1 MAGQNRSGSRKQSGK
16 VAFCGMMVAL
26 SVALMLTGG
35 LVPIA
40 TYCAPMLGGILL
52 LPIMLEYGRKTAWT
66 AYIATSLIVL
76 TLGVDKEAAFFYLFL
91 GYYPIIKWNIE
102 KIGKKPLRL
111 ALKLVVF
118 NAAIF
123 LMYAIL
129 GFVLHMDAVVAEFTE
144 MGAWLLFLFAVLM
157 ATLFLPQVVL
167 NIPQFLMYR
176 QFGWVDSPYYL
187 ALIVPTLFA
196 QETYFV
202 YMLIQFMRNIPRELD
217 EAAKIDGCNIMQTLV
232 LVPFMRGWFNYR
244 LIVDFR
250 DRRFRHLLALSGPA
264 VLSMAVSELNHMV
277 DQWRASYGNPGD
289 VSALSYG
296 YKVITLLTGV
306 VIVPLT
312 TIMFSRMSRM
322 VAENDRRGI
331 LGIVRRSTVTIA
343 MVMTPIIAI
352 CAVGNQDVIKALYLG
367 GQFDL
372 ESAAVTAG
380 VFLFYVIGVL
390 GFGLRDLLNRT
401 FHAMQDTRTTMY
413 VSAGIVVANVILNSI
428 FHALMGV
435 RGLALA
441 TTVSGTGGMLV
452 LFYLLRRRMRRLGMK
467 RIVPDMAKIFLASG
481 LTALVAW
488 GVGSL
493 MPVAENRMFAILR
506 MLAMGGAGLGVYLL
520 IALALGVTPLK
531 EFIGRKGNANDGR
544 RTADHHGVPRG
555 GRTGGRVA
563 APADA
568 DRVLRTGKTEKK
580 PERVHAGRHRPP
592 RAAGSSA
599 AVRSARAGQDDAGRH
614 HRRGDGAQHTHHQR
628 PRH

>member
-1 MAGQNRSGSRKQSGK
+1 MLYYIVENDGLPARAFTIKEGEDLARKDRLLQTTMLVTLVIIASKAVGFIREMV
-16 VAFCGMMVAL
+16 VAHYFGTLPENDAYVAAYAL
-26 SVALMLTGG
+26 FYIPVLLLNSCITATLVPMYTEARARRGLARADRFASNTINILALMAVG
-35 LVPIA
+35 LSLF
-40 TYCAPMLGGILL
+40 MLL
-52 LPIMLEYGRKTAWT
+52 LAGPLVRLVYPGYTPEMSALTAELVRIM
-66 AYIATSLIVL
+66 VL
-76 TLGVDKEAAFFYLFL
+76 TLAFNITSIALASLLNAQEKYIAAQITGFPLSFA
-91 GYYPIIKWNIE
+91 II
-102 KIGKKPLRL
+102 L
-111 ALKLVVF
+111 A
-118 NAAIF
+118 
-123 LMYAIL
+123 
-129 GFVLHMDAVVAEFTE
+129 
-144 MGAWLLFLFAVLM
+144 
-157 ATLFLPQVVL
+157 ATLFARTYGVRALAWGVFAA
-167 NIPQFLMYR
+167 NIL
-176 QFGWVDSPYYL
+176 
-187 ALIVPTLFA
+187 
-196 QETYFV
+196 
-202 YMLIQFMRNIPRELD
+202 
-217 EAAKIDGCNIMQTLV
+217 QTLV
-232 LVPFMRGWFNYR
+232 LVPFMRGWFSYR

-250 DRRFRHLLALSGPA
+250 DRRFRRLLMLAGPA

-277 DQWRASYGNPGD
+277 DQWRASYGDPGD

-372 ESAAVTAG
+372 SSAAVTAG

-441 TTVSGTGGMLV
+441 TTISGTGGMLV
-452 LFYLLRRRMRRLGMK
+452 LFYLLRRRMRRLGLK

-493 MPVAENRMFAILR
+493 MPVAESRGFAILR
-506 MLAMGGAGLGVYLL
+506 VLAMGGAGLGVYLL
-520 IALALGVTPLK
+520 MALALNVTPLK

-544 RTADHHGVPRG
+544 RTADHHGVSRG
-555 GRTGGRVA
+555 GRAGGRVA

-568 DRVLRTGKTEKK
+568 DRILRAGKTEKK

-599 AVRSARAGQDDAGRH
+599 AVRPARAGQDDAGRH

>member
-1 MAGQNRSGSRKQSGK
+1 MGFQPRFQNEEGEDLARKDRLLQTTMLVTLVIIFSKAVGFLREMV
-16 VAFCGMMVAL
+16 VAHYFGTQPENDAYVAAYAL
-26 SVALMLTGG
+26 FYIPVLLLNSCITSTLVPMYTEARARRGLERADRFASNTINILALIALGVTVLMLLLAGPLVRIVYSGYEPWKVG
-35 LVPIA
+35 LTAELVR
-40 TYCAPMLGGILL
+40 
-52 LPIMLEYGRKTAWT
+52 IM
-66 AYIATSLIVL
+66 VL
-76 TLGVDKEAAFFYLFL
+76 TLAFNITSISLASLLNAQEKYIAAQITGFPLSL
-91 GYYPIIKWNIE
+91 AIIS
-102 KIGKKPLRL
+102 
-111 ALKLVVF
+111 
-118 NAAIF
+118 AA
-123 LMYAIL
+123 A
-129 GFVLHMDAVVAEFTE
+129 
-144 MGAWLLFLFAVLM
+144 LFAGTHGVRAL
-157 ATLFLPQVVL
+157 AWGVFAA
-167 NIPQFLMYR
+167 NIL
-176 QFGWVDSPYYL
+176 
-187 ALIVPTLFA
+187 
-196 QETYFV
+196 
-202 YMLIQFMRNIPRELD
+202 
-217 EAAKIDGCNIMQTLV
+217 QTLV
-232 LVPFMRGWFNYR
+232 LVPFMRGWFHYR

-250 DRRFRHLLALSGPA
+250 DRRFRHLMALAGPA

-322 VAENDRRGI
+322 VAEDNRRGI
-331 LGIVRRSTVTIA
+331 LEIVRRSTVTIA

-372 ESAAVTAG
+372 SSAAVTAG

-531 EFIGRKGNANDGR
+531 EFIGRKGNANGR
-544 RTADHHGVPRG
+544 RTADHHRIPRG

-568 DRVLRTGKTEKK
+568 DRVLRTGKTQKE

-599 AVRSARAGQDDAGRH
+599 AVRPARAGQDDAGRH

>member
-1 MAGQNRSGSRKQSGK
+1 MLYYIVENDGLPARAFTIKEGEDLARKDRLLQTTMLVTLVIIASKAVG
-16 VAFCGMMVAL
+16 FIREMVAAHYFGTQPEYDAY
-26 SVALMLTGG
+26 VAAYALFYIPVLLLNSCITSTLVPMYTEARARRGLERADRFASNAINILALIALGVTVLMLLLAGP
-35 LVPIA
+35 LVRIVYSGYEPWKVDLTA
-40 TYCAPMLGGILL
+40 ELVR
-52 LPIMLEYGRKTAWT
+52 IM
-66 AYIATSLIVL
+66 VL
-76 TLGVDKEAAFFYLFL
+76 TLAFNITSISLASLLNAQEKYIAAQITGFPLSL
-91 GYYPIIKWNIE
+91 AIIS
-102 KIGKKPLRL
+102 
-111 ALKLVVF
+111 
-118 NAAIF
+118 AA
-123 LMYAIL
+123 A
-129 GFVLHMDAVVAEFTE
+129 
-144 MGAWLLFLFAVLM
+144 LFAGTHGVRAL
-157 ATLFLPQVVL
+157 AWGVFAA
-167 NIPQFLMYR
+167 NIL
-176 QFGWVDSPYYL
+176 
-187 ALIVPTLFA
+187 
-196 QETYFV
+196 
-202 YMLIQFMRNIPRELD
+202 
-217 EAAKIDGCNIMQTLV
+217 QTLV
-232 LVPFMRGWFNYR
+232 LVPFMRGWFHYR

-250 DRRFRHLLALSGPA
+250 DRRFRHLMALAGPA

-322 VAENDRRGI
+322 VAEDNRRGI
-331 LGIVRRSTVTIA
+331 LEIVRRSTVTIA

-372 ESAAVTAG
+372 SSAAVTAG

-520 IALALGVTPLK
+520 TALALGVTPLK

-599 AVRSARAGQDDAGRH
+599 ALRPARSGQDDAGRH

>member
-1 MAGQNRSGSRKQSGK
+1 MLYYIVENDGLPARAFTIKEGEDLARKDRLLQTTMLVTLVIIASKAVG
-16 VAFCGMMVAL
+16 FIREMVAAHYFGTQPEYDAY
-26 SVALMLTGG
+26 VAAYALFYIPVLLLNSCITSTLVPMYTEARARRGLERADRFASNAINILALIALGVTVLMLLLAGP
-35 LVPIA
+35 LVRIVYSGYEPWKVDLTA
-40 TYCAPMLGGILL
+40 ELVR
-52 LPIMLEYGRKTAWT
+52 IM
-66 AYIATSLIVL
+66 VL
-76 TLGVDKEAAFFYLFL
+76 TLAFNITSISLASLLNAQEKYIAAQITGFPLSL
-91 GYYPIIKWNIE
+91 AIIS
-102 KIGKKPLRL
+102 
-111 ALKLVVF
+111 
-118 NAAIF
+118 AA
-123 LMYAIL
+123 A
-129 GFVLHMDAVVAEFTE
+129 
-144 MGAWLLFLFAVLM
+144 LFAGTHGVRAL
-157 ATLFLPQVVL
+157 AWGVFAA
-167 NIPQFLMYR
+167 NIL
-176 QFGWVDSPYYL
+176 
-187 ALIVPTLFA
+187 
-196 QETYFV
+196 
-202 YMLIQFMRNIPRELD
+202 
-217 EAAKIDGCNIMQTLV
+217 QTLV
-232 LVPFMRGWFNYR
+232 LVPFMRGWFHYR

-250 DRRFRHLLALSGPA
+250 DRRFRHLMALAGPA

-322 VAENDRRGI
+322 VAEDNRRGI
-331 LGIVRRSTVTIA
+331 LEIVRRSTVTIA

-372 ESAAVTAG
+372 SSAAVTAG

-544 RTADHHGVPRG
+544 RTADHHGLPRG

-592 RAAGSSA
+592 RAVGSSA
-599 AVRSARAGQDDAGRH
+599 AIRPARAGQDDAGRH

>member
-1 MAGQNRSGSRKQSGK
+1 MLYYIVENDGLPARAFTIKEGEDLARKDRLLQTTMLVTLVIIASKAVG
-16 VAFCGMMVAL
+16 FIREMVAAHYFGTQPEYDAY
-26 SVALMLTGG
+26 VAAYALFYIPVLLLNSCITSTLVPMYTEARARRGLERADRFASNAINILALIALGVTVLMLLLAGP
-35 LVPIA
+35 LVRVVYSGYEPWKVDLTA
-40 TYCAPMLGGILL
+40 ELVR
-52 LPIMLEYGRKTAWT
+52 IM
-66 AYIATSLIVL
+66 VL
-76 TLGVDKEAAFFYLFL
+76 TLAFNITSISLASLLNAQEKYIAAQITGFPLSL
-91 GYYPIIKWNIE
+91 AIIS
-102 KIGKKPLRL
+102 
-111 ALKLVVF
+111 
-118 NAAIF
+118 AA
-123 LMYAIL
+123 A
-129 GFVLHMDAVVAEFTE
+129 
-144 MGAWLLFLFAVLM
+144 LFAGTHGVRAL
-157 ATLFLPQVVL
+157 AWGVFAA
-167 NIPQFLMYR
+167 NIL
-176 QFGWVDSPYYL
+176 
-187 ALIVPTLFA
+187 
-196 QETYFV
+196 
-202 YMLIQFMRNIPRELD
+202 
-217 EAAKIDGCNIMQTLV
+217 QTLV
-232 LVPFMRGWFNYR
+232 LVPFMRGWFHYR

-250 DRRFRHLLALSGPA
+250 DRRFRHLMALAGPA

-322 VAENDRRGI
+322 VAEDNRRGI
-331 LGIVRRSTVTIA
+331 LEIVRRSTVTIA

-372 ESAAVTAG
+372 SSAAVTAG

-441 TTVSGTGGMLV
+441 TTISGTGGMLV
-452 LFYLLRRRMRRLGMK
+452 LFSLLRRRMRRLGMK

-544 RTADHHGVPRG
+544 RTADHHGLPRG

-599 AVRSARAGQDDAGRH
+599 AIRPARAGQDDAGRH

>member
-1 MAGQNRSGSRKQSGK
+1 MLYYIVENDGLPARAFTIKEGEDLARKDRLLQTTMLVTLVIIASKAVG
-16 VAFCGMMVAL
+16 FIREMVAAHYFGTQPEYDAY
-26 SVALMLTGG
+26 VAAYALFYIPVLLLNSCITSTLVPMYTEARARRGLERADRFASNAINILALIALGVTVLMLLLAGP
-35 LVPIA
+35 LVRIVYSGYEPWKVN
-40 TYCAPMLGGILL
+40 L
-52 LPIMLEYGRKTAWT
+52 TAE
-66 AYIATSLIVL
+66 LVRVMVL
-76 TLGVDKEAAFFYLFL
+76 TLAFNITSISLASLLNAQEKYIAAQITGFPLSL
-91 GYYPIIKWNIE
+91 AIIS
-102 KIGKKPLRL
+102 
-111 ALKLVVF
+111 
-118 NAAIF
+118 AA
-123 LMYAIL
+123 A
-129 GFVLHMDAVVAEFTE
+129 
-144 MGAWLLFLFAVLM
+144 LFAGTHGVRAL
-157 ATLFLPQVVL
+157 AWGVFAA
-167 NIPQFLMYR
+167 NIL
-176 QFGWVDSPYYL
+176 
-187 ALIVPTLFA
+187 
-196 QETYFV
+196 
-202 YMLIQFMRNIPRELD
+202 
-217 EAAKIDGCNIMQTLV
+217 QTLV
-232 LVPFMRGWFNYR
+232 LVPFMRGWFHYR

-250 DRRFRHLLALSGPA
+250 DRRFRHLMALAGPA

-322 VAENDRRGI
+322 VAEDNRRGI
-331 LGIVRRSTVTIA
+331 LEIVRRSTVTIA

-372 ESAAVTAG
+372 SSAAVTAG

-441 TTVSGTGGMLV
+441 TTISGTGGMLV
-452 LFYLLRRRMRRLGMK
+452 LFSLLRRRMRRLGMK

-544 RTADHHGVPRG
+544 RTADHHGLPRG

-599 AVRSARAGQDDAGRH
+599 AIRPARAGQDDAGRH

>member
-1 MAGQNRSGSRKQSGK
+1 MIVPERRRCCARLSREAQERYRSISGREREAFALTYESCLPENANISDAVFRALESARGEDIRRGGTSFGPHREDLVLTIQGKDMRLFASQGQMRTAALAMKLSELAVFQQMAGEPP
-16 VAFCGMMVAL
+16 V
-26 SVALMLTGG
+26 
-35 LVPIA
+35 
-40 TYCAPMLGGILL
+40 LL
-52 LPIMLEYGRKTAWT
+52 LDDVMSELDLNRRKRLLDEIRGVQTLITCTDESDLNAQEK
-66 AYIATSLIVL
+66 YIAAQITGFPLSLAIISAAAL
-76 TLGVDKEAAFFYLFL
+76 FAGTHGVRA
-91 GYYPIIKWNIE
+91 
-102 KIGKKPLRL
+102 L
-111 ALKLVVF
+111 AWGVF
-118 NAAIF
+118 AAI
-123 LMYAIL
+123 IL
-129 GFVLHMDAVVAEFTE
+129 
-144 MGAWLLFLFAVLM
+144 
-157 ATLFLPQVVL
+157 
-167 NIPQFLMYR
+167 
-176 QFGWVDSPYYL
+176 
-187 ALIVPTLFA
+187 
-196 QETYFV
+196 
-202 YMLIQFMRNIPRELD
+202 
-217 EAAKIDGCNIMQTLV
+217 QTLV
-232 LVPFMRGWFNYR
+232 LVAFMRGWFHYR

-250 DRRFRHLLALSGPA
+250 DRRFRHLMALAGPA

-306 VIVPLT
+306 VIVPLP

-322 VAENDRRGI
+322 VAEDNRRGI
-331 LGIVRRSTVTIA
+331 LEIVRRSTVTIA

-372 ESAAVTAG
+372 SSAAVTAG

-441 TTVSGTGGMLV
+441 TTISGTGGMLV
-452 LFYLLRRRMRRLGMK
+452 LFYLLRRRLRRLGMK

-481 LTALVAW
+481 MTALAAW

-493 MPVAENRMFAILR
+493 MPVAESRGFAILR
-506 MLAMGGAGLGVYLL
+506 MLAMCGAGLGVYLL
-520 IALALGVTPLK
+520 AALALKITPLM

-544 RTADHHGVPRG
+544 RTADHHGVSRG
-555 GRTGGRVA
+555 GRAGGRVA

-599 AVRSARAGQDDAGRH
+599 AVRPARAGQDDAGRH

-628 PRH
+628 PRHRARR

>member
-1 MAGQNRSGSRKQSGK
+1 MLYYIVENDGLPARAFTIKEGEDLARKDRLLQTTMLVTLVIIASKAVG
-16 VAFCGMMVAL
+16 FIREMVAAHYFGTQPEYDAY
-26 SVALMLTGG
+26 VAAYALFYIPVLLLNSCITSTLVPMYTEARARRGLERADRFASNAINILALIALGVTVLMLLLAGP
-35 LVPIA
+35 LVRIVYSGYEPWKVDLTA
-40 TYCAPMLGGILL
+40 ELVR
-52 LPIMLEYGRKTAWT
+52 IM
-66 AYIATSLIVL
+66 VL
-76 TLGVDKEAAFFYLFL
+76 TLAFNITSISLASLLNAQEKYIAAQITGFPLSL
-91 GYYPIIKWNIE
+91 AIIS
-102 KIGKKPLRL
+102 
-111 ALKLVVF
+111 
-118 NAAIF
+118 AA
-123 LMYAIL
+123 A
-129 GFVLHMDAVVAEFTE
+129 
-144 MGAWLLFLFAVLM
+144 LFAGTHGVRAL
-157 ATLFLPQVVL
+157 AWGVFAA
-167 NIPQFLMYR
+167 NIL
-176 QFGWVDSPYYL
+176 
-187 ALIVPTLFA
+187 
-196 QETYFV
+196 
-202 YMLIQFMRNIPRELD
+202 
-217 EAAKIDGCNIMQTLV
+217 QTLV
-232 LVPFMRGWFNYR
+232 LVPFMRGWFHYR

-250 DRRFRHLLALSGPA
+250 DRRFRHLMALAGPA

-322 VAENDRRGI
+322 VAEDNRRGI
-331 LGIVRRSTVTIA
+331 LEIVRRSTVTIA

-372 ESAAVTAG
+372 SSAAVTAG

-441 TTVSGTGGMLV
+441 TTISGTGGMLV
-452 LFYLLRRRMRRLGMK
+452 LFSLLRRRMRRLGMK

-568 DRVLRTGKTEKK
+568 DRILRTGKTEKK

-599 AVRSARAGQDDAGRH
+599 AVRPARAGQDDAGRH

>member
-1 MAGQNRSGSRKQSGK
+1 MLYYIVENDGLPARAFTIKEGEDLARKDRLLQTTMLVTLVIIFSKAVGFLREMV
-16 VAFCGMMVAL
+16 VAHYFGTQPENDAYVAAYAL
-26 SVALMLTGG
+26 FYIPVLLLNSCITSTLVPMYTEARARRGLERADRFASNAINILALIALGVTVLMLLLAGP
-35 LVPIA
+35 LVRIVYSGYEPWKVDLTA
-40 TYCAPMLGGILL
+40 ELVR
-52 LPIMLEYGRKTAWT
+52 IM
-66 AYIATSLIVL
+66 VL
-76 TLGVDKEAAFFYLFL
+76 TLAFNITSISLASLLNAQEKYIAAQITGFPLSL
-91 GYYPIIKWNIE
+91 AIIS
-102 KIGKKPLRL
+102 
-111 ALKLVVF
+111 
-118 NAAIF
+118 AA
-123 LMYAIL
+123 A
-129 GFVLHMDAVVAEFTE
+129 
-144 MGAWLLFLFAVLM
+144 LFAGTHGVRAL
-157 ATLFLPQVVL
+157 AWGVFAA
-167 NIPQFLMYR
+167 NIL
-176 QFGWVDSPYYL
+176 
-187 ALIVPTLFA
+187 
-196 QETYFV
+196 
-202 YMLIQFMRNIPRELD
+202 
-217 EAAKIDGCNIMQTLV
+217 QTLV
-232 LVPFMRGWFNYR
+232 LVPFMRGWFHYR

-250 DRRFRHLLALSGPA
+250 DRRFRHLMALAGPA

-322 VAENDRRGI
+322 VAEDNRRGI
-331 LGIVRRSTVTIA
+331 LEIVRRSTVTIA

-372 ESAAVTAG
+372 SSAAVTAG

-520 IALALGVTPLK
+520 IALALNVTPLK

-544 RTADHHGVPRG
+544 GTADYDRIPRG
-555 GRTGGRVA
+555 GRTNRAVA
-563 APADA
+563 APAHA
-568 DRVLRTGKTEKK
+568 RGVLRTGKTEKK

-599 AVRSARAGQDDAGRH
+599 AIRPARAGQDDAGRH

>member
-1 MAGQNRSGSRKQSGK
+1 MLYYIVENDGLPARAFTIKEGEDLARKDRLLQTTMLVTLVIIASKAVG
-16 VAFCGMMVAL
+16 FIREMVAAHYFGTQPEYDAY
-26 SVALMLTGG
+26 VAAYALFYIPVLLLNSCITSTLVPMYTEARARRGLERADRFASNAINILALIALGVTVLMLLLAGP
-35 LVPIA
+35 LVRIVYSGYEPWKVDLTA
-40 TYCAPMLGGILL
+40 ELVR
-52 LPIMLEYGRKTAWT
+52 IM
-66 AYIATSLIVL
+66 VL
-76 TLGVDKEAAFFYLFL
+76 TLAFNITSISLASLLNAQEKYIAAQITGFPLSL
-91 GYYPIIKWNIE
+91 AIIS
-102 KIGKKPLRL
+102 
-111 ALKLVVF
+111 
-118 NAAIF
+118 AA
-123 LMYAIL
+123 A
-129 GFVLHMDAVVAEFTE
+129 
-144 MGAWLLFLFAVLM
+144 LFAGTHGVRAL
-157 ATLFLPQVVL
+157 AWGVFAA
-167 NIPQFLMYR
+167 NIL
-176 QFGWVDSPYYL
+176 
-187 ALIVPTLFA
+187 
-196 QETYFV
+196 
-202 YMLIQFMRNIPRELD
+202 
-217 EAAKIDGCNIMQTLV
+217 QTLV
-232 LVPFMRGWFNYR
+232 LVPFMRGWFHYR

-250 DRRFRHLLALSGPA
+250 DRRFRHLMALAGPA

-322 VAENDRRGI
+322 VAEDNRRGI
-331 LGIVRRSTVTIA
+331 LEIVRRSTVTIA

-372 ESAAVTAG
+372 SSAAVTAG

-441 TTVSGTGGMLV
+441 TTISGTGGMLV
-452 LFYLLRRRMRRLGMK
+452 LFSLLRRRMRRLGMK

-544 RTADHHGVPRG
+544 RTADHHGLPRG

-599 AVRSARAGQDDAGRH
+599 AIRPARAGQDDAGRH

>member
-1 MAGQNRSGSRKQSGK
+1 MLYYIVENDGLPARAFTIKEGEDLARKDRLLQTTMLVTLVIIASKAVG
-16 VAFCGMMVAL
+16 FIREMVAAHYFGTQPEYDAY
-26 SVALMLTGG
+26 VAAYALFYIPVLLLNSCITSTLVPMYTEARARRGLERADRFASNAINILALIALGVTVLMLLLAGP
-35 LVPIA
+35 LVRIVYSGYEPWKVDLTA
-40 TYCAPMLGGILL
+40 ELVR
-52 LPIMLEYGRKTAWT
+52 IM
-66 AYIATSLIVL
+66 VL
-76 TLGVDKEAAFFYLFL
+76 TLAFNITSISLASLLNAQEKYIAAQITGFPLSL
-91 GYYPIIKWNIE
+91 AIIS
-102 KIGKKPLRL
+102 
-111 ALKLVVF
+111 
-118 NAAIF
+118 AA
-123 LMYAIL
+123 A
-129 GFVLHMDAVVAEFTE
+129 
-144 MGAWLLFLFAVLM
+144 LFAGTHGVRAL
-157 ATLFLPQVVL
+157 AWGVFAA
-167 NIPQFLMYR
+167 NIL
-176 QFGWVDSPYYL
+176 
-187 ALIVPTLFA
+187 
-196 QETYFV
+196 
-202 YMLIQFMRNIPRELD
+202 
-217 EAAKIDGCNIMQTLV
+217 QTLV
-232 LVPFMRGWFNYR
+232 LVPFMRGWFHYR

-250 DRRFRHLLALSGPA
+250 DRRFRHLMALAGPA

-306 VIVPLT
+306 IIVPLT

-322 VAENDRRGI
+322 VAEDNRRGI
-331 LGIVRRSTVTIA
+331 LEIVRRSTVTIA

-372 ESAAVTAG
+372 SSAAVTAG

-452 LFYLLRRRMRRLGMK
+452 LFYLLRRRMCRLGMK

-493 MPVAENRMFAILR
+493 MPAAENRMFAILR

-520 IALALGVTPLK
+520 AALALKITPLM

-568 DRVLRTGKTEKK
+568 DRVLRAGETEKE

-599 AVRSARAGQDDAGRH
+599 AVRPARAGQDDAGRH

>member
-1 MAGQNRSGSRKQSGK
+1 MARKNRLLQTTMLVTLTIIASKAVGFLRE
-16 VAFCGMMVAL
+16 MVAAHYFGTQPEYDAY
-26 SVALMLTGG
+26 VAAYALFYIPVLLLNSCITSTLVPMYTEARARRGLARADRFASNAINIMALIALGVTVLMLLLAGP
-35 LVPIA
+35 LVRIVYSGYEPWKA
-40 TYCAPMLGGILL
+40 QL
-52 LPIMLEYGRKTAWT
+52 TAE
-66 AYIATSLIVL
+66 LVRVMVL
-76 TLGVDKEAAFFYLFL
+76 TLAFNITSISLASLLNAQEKYIAAQITGFPLSFA
-91 GYYPIIKWNIE
+91 II
-102 KIGKKPLRL
+102 L
-111 ALKLVVF
+111 A
-118 NAAIF
+118 AA
-123 LMYAIL
+123 
-129 GFVLHMDAVVAEFTE
+129 
-144 MGAWLLFLFAVLM
+144 LFARTYGVRAL
-157 ATLFLPQVVL
+157 AWGVFAA
-167 NIPQFLMYR
+167 NIL
-176 QFGWVDSPYYL
+176 
-187 ALIVPTLFA
+187 
-196 QETYFV
+196 
-202 YMLIQFMRNIPRELD
+202 
-217 EAAKIDGCNIMQTLV
+217 QTLV

-250 DRRFRHLLALSGPA
+250 DRRFRHLLALAGPA

-277 DQWRASYGNPGD
+277 DQWRASYGNAGD

-441 TTVSGTGGMLV
+441 TTISGTGGMLV
-452 LFYLLRRRMRRLGMK
+452 LFYLLRRRLRRLGMK

-481 LTALVAW
+481 LTALAAW

-493 MPVAENRMFAILR
+493 MPAAENRMFAILR

-520 IALALGVTPLK
+520 AALALKITPLM

-544 RTADHHGVPRG
+544 RTADHHRVPRG

-568 DRVLRTGKTEKK
+568 DRVLRAGETEKE

>member
-1 MAGQNRSGSRKQSGK
+1 MLYYIVENDGLPARAFTIKEGEDLARKDRLLQTTMLVTLVIIASKAVG
-16 VAFCGMMVAL
+16 FIREMVAAHYFGTQPEYDAY
-26 SVALMLTGG
+26 VAAYALFYIPVLLLNSCITSTLVPMYTEARARRGLERADRFASNAINILALIALGVTVLMLLLAGP
-35 LVPIA
+35 LVRIVYSGYEPWKVDLTA
-40 TYCAPMLGGILL
+40 ELVR
-52 LPIMLEYGRKTAWT
+52 IM
-66 AYIATSLIVL
+66 VL
-76 TLGVDKEAAFFYLFL
+76 TLAFNITSISLSSLLNAQEKYIAAQITGFPLSL
-91 GYYPIIKWNIE
+91 AIIS
-102 KIGKKPLRL
+102 
-111 ALKLVVF
+111 
-118 NAAIF
+118 AA
-123 LMYAIL
+123 A
-129 GFVLHMDAVVAEFTE
+129 
-144 MGAWLLFLFAVLM
+144 LFAGTHGVRAL
-157 ATLFLPQVVL
+157 AWGVFAA
-167 NIPQFLMYR
+167 NIL
-176 QFGWVDSPYYL
+176 
-187 ALIVPTLFA
+187 
-196 QETYFV
+196 
-202 YMLIQFMRNIPRELD
+202 
-217 EAAKIDGCNIMQTLV
+217 QTLV

-250 DRRFRHLLALSGPA
+250 DRRFRHLMALAGPA

-322 VAENDRRGI
+322 VAEDNRRGI
-331 LGIVRRSTVTIA
+331 LEIVRRSTVTIA

-372 ESAAVTAG
+372 SSAAVTAG

-568 DRVLRTGKTEKK
+568 DRILRTGKTEKK

-599 AVRSARAGQDDAGRH
+599 AVRPARAGQDDAGRH

>member
-1 MAGQNRSGSRKQSGK
+1 MLYYIVENDGLPARAFTIKEGEDLARKDRLLQTTMLVTLVIIASKAVG
-16 VAFCGMMVAL
+16 FIREMVAAHYFGTQPEYDAY
-26 SVALMLTGG
+26 VAAYALFYIPVLLLNSCITSTLVPMYTEARARRGLERADRFASNAINILALIALGVTVLMLLLAGP
-35 LVPIA
+35 LVRIVYSGYEPWKVDLTA
-40 TYCAPMLGGILL
+40 ELVR
-52 LPIMLEYGRKTAWT
+52 IM
-66 AYIATSLIVL
+66 VL
-76 TLGVDKEAAFFYLFL
+76 TLAFNITSISLASLLNAQEKYIAAQITGFPLSL
-91 GYYPIIKWNIE
+91 AIIS
-102 KIGKKPLRL
+102 
-111 ALKLVVF
+111 
-118 NAAIF
+118 AA
-123 LMYAIL
+123 A
-129 GFVLHMDAVVAEFTE
+129 
-144 MGAWLLFLFAVLM
+144 LFAGTHGVRAL
-157 ATLFLPQVVL
+157 AWGVFAA
-167 NIPQFLMYR
+167 NIL
-176 QFGWVDSPYYL
+176 
-187 ALIVPTLFA
+187 
-196 QETYFV
+196 
-202 YMLIQFMRNIPRELD
+202 
-217 EAAKIDGCNIMQTLV
+217 QTLV
-232 LVPFMRGWFNYR
+232 LVPFMRGWFHYR

-250 DRRFRHLLALSGPA
+250 DRRFRHLMALAGPA

-322 VAENDRRGI
+322 VAEDNRRGI
-331 LGIVRRSTVTIA
+331 LEIVRRSTVTIA

-372 ESAAVTAG
+372 SSAAVTAG

-441 TTVSGTGGMLV
+441 TTISGTGGMLV
-452 LFYLLRRRMRRLGMK
+452 LFSLLRRRMRRLGMK

-544 RTADHHGVPRG
+544 RTADHHGLPRG

-599 AVRSARAGQDDAGRH
+599 ALRPARSGQDDAGRH

>member
-1 MAGQNRSGSRKQSGK
+1 MLYYIVENDGLPARAFTIKEGEDLARKDRLLQTTMLVTLVIIASKAVG
-16 VAFCGMMVAL
+16 FIREMVAAHYFGTQPEYDAY
-26 SVALMLTGG
+26 VAAYALFYIPVLLLNSCITSTLVPMYTEARARRGLERADRFAINAINILALIALGVTVLMLLLAGP
-35 LVPIA
+35 LVRIVYSGYEPWKVNLTA
-40 TYCAPMLGGILL
+40 ELVR
-52 LPIMLEYGRKTAWT
+52 IM
-66 AYIATSLIVL
+66 VL
-76 TLGVDKEAAFFYLFL
+76 TLAFNITSISLASLLNAQEKYIAAQITGFPLSL
-91 GYYPIIKWNIE
+91 AIIS
-102 KIGKKPLRL
+102 
-111 ALKLVVF
+111 
-118 NAAIF
+118 AA
-123 LMYAIL
+123 A
-129 GFVLHMDAVVAEFTE
+129 
-144 MGAWLLFLFAVLM
+144 LFAGTHGVRAL
-157 ATLFLPQVVL
+157 AWGVFAA
-167 NIPQFLMYR
+167 NIL
-176 QFGWVDSPYYL
+176 
-187 ALIVPTLFA
+187 
-196 QETYFV
+196 
-202 YMLIQFMRNIPRELD
+202 
-217 EAAKIDGCNIMQTLV
+217 QTLV
-232 LVPFMRGWFNYR
+232 LVPFMRGWFHYR

-250 DRRFRHLLALSGPA
+250 DRRFRHLMALAGPA

-322 VAENDRRGI
+322 VAEDNRRGI
-331 LGIVRRSTVTIA
+331 LEIVRRSTVTIA

-372 ESAAVTAG
+372 SSAAVTAG

-441 TTVSGTGGMLV
+441 TTISGTGGMLV

-544 RTADHHGVPRG
+544 RTADHHGLPRG

-599 AVRSARAGQDDAGRH
+599 AIRPARAGQDDAGRH

>member
-1 MAGQNRSGSRKQSGK
+1 MLYYIVENDGLPARAFTIKEGEDLARKDRLLQTTMLVTLVIIASKAVG
-16 VAFCGMMVAL
+16 FIREMVAAHYFGTQPEYDAY
-26 SVALMLTGG
+26 VAAYALFYIPVLLLNSCITSTLVPMYTEARARRGLERADRFASNAINILALIALGVTVLMLLLAGP
-35 LVPIA
+35 LVRIVYSGYEPWKVDLTA
-40 TYCAPMLGGILL
+40 ELVR
-52 LPIMLEYGRKTAWT
+52 IM
-66 AYIATSLIVL
+66 VL
-76 TLGVDKEAAFFYLFL
+76 TLAFNITSISLASLLNAQEKYIAAQITGFPLSL
-91 GYYPIIKWNIE
+91 AIIS
-102 KIGKKPLRL
+102 
-111 ALKLVVF
+111 
-118 NAAIF
+118 AA
-123 LMYAIL
+123 A
-129 GFVLHMDAVVAEFTE
+129 
-144 MGAWLLFLFAVLM
+144 LFAGTHGVRAL
-157 ATLFLPQVVL
+157 AWGVFAA
-167 NIPQFLMYR
+167 NIL
-176 QFGWVDSPYYL
+176 
-187 ALIVPTLFA
+187 
-196 QETYFV
+196 
-202 YMLIQFMRNIPRELD
+202 
-217 EAAKIDGCNIMQTLV
+217 QTLV
-232 LVPFMRGWFNYR
+232 LVPFMRGWFHYR

-250 DRRFRHLLALSGPA
+250 DRRFRHLMALAGPA

-322 VAENDRRGI
+322 VAEDNRRGI
-331 LGIVRRSTVTIA
+331 LEIVRRSTVTIA

-372 ESAAVTAG
+372 SSAAVTAG

-441 TTVSGTGGMLV
+441 TTISGTGGMLV

-544 RTADHHGVPRG
+544 RTADHHGLPRG

-599 AVRSARAGQDDAGRH
+599 AIRPARAGQDDAGRH

>member
-1 MAGQNRSGSRKQSGK
+1 MLYYIVENDGLPARAFTIKEGEDLARKDRLLQTTMLVTLVIIASKAVG
-16 VAFCGMMVAL
+16 FIREMVAAHYFGTQPEYDAY
-26 SVALMLTGG
+26 VAAYALFYIPVLLLNSCITSTLVPMYTEARARRGLERADRFASNAINILALIALGVTVLMLLLAGP
-35 LVPIA
+35 LVRVVYSGYEPWKVD
-40 TYCAPMLGGILL
+40 L
-52 LPIMLEYGRKTAWT
+52 TAE
-66 AYIATSLIVL
+66 LVRVMVL
-76 TLGVDKEAAFFYLFL
+76 TLAFNITSISLASLLNAQEKYIAAQITGFPLSL
-91 GYYPIIKWNIE
+91 AIIS
-102 KIGKKPLRL
+102 
-111 ALKLVVF
+111 
-118 NAAIF
+118 AA
-123 LMYAIL
+123 A
-129 GFVLHMDAVVAEFTE
+129 
-144 MGAWLLFLFAVLM
+144 LFAGTHGVRAL
-157 ATLFLPQVVL
+157 AWGVFAA
-167 NIPQFLMYR
+167 NIL
-176 QFGWVDSPYYL
+176 
-187 ALIVPTLFA
+187 
-196 QETYFV
+196 
-202 YMLIQFMRNIPRELD
+202 
-217 EAAKIDGCNIMQTLV
+217 QTLV
-232 LVPFMRGWFNYR
+232 LVPFMRGWFHYR

-250 DRRFRHLLALSGPA
+250 DRRFRHLMALAGPA

-322 VAENDRRGI
+322 VAEDNRRGI
-331 LGIVRRSTVTIA
+331 LEIVRRSTVTIA
-343 MVMTPIIAI
+343 MVMMPIIAI

-372 ESAAVTAG
+372 SSAAVTAG

-452 LFYLLRRRMRRLGMK
+452 LFSLLRRRMRRLGMK

-599 AVRSARAGQDDAGRH
+599 AIRPARAGQDDAGRH